1 MPETGP
7 RTTLDQWR
15 VLQAVVDQGGF
26 EAAAE
31 QLNRS
36 QSSVSYAVRQL
47 EKQLPVALFE
57 RSGRKAELTD
67 AGQALLTRARALVDE
82 ARGLERYAATLARG
96 WEAEVT
102 LAADII
108 APPVFVMAALSAF
121 SEAAPQTRVRVLETV
136 LTGTTDAIVDR
147 QADIALIAN
156 QAPPGF
162 LGEPLFAI
170 EFVAVAHPAH
180 PLHRLDRPVTDA
192 DLRTHRQIVIRD
204 TGRQGRDSGWLGS
217 PQRWTVSHVQ
227 TSVAALEQGMGFA
240 WIPRDIVA
248 DALAADRLRPL
259 ALEQGGSRRVTL
271 HLVVVDPDAAGPA
284 VHALADALRG
294 AARRHEHERART
306 DGA

>member
-1 MPETGP
+1 MSEPGP

-15 VLQAVVDQGGF
+15 VLQAVVDNGGF

-31 QLNRS
+31 RLNRS

-47 EKQLPVALFE
+47 ERQLPVVVFE
-57 RSGRKAELTD
+57 RSGRKAELTA

-102 LAADII
+102 LAADVI
-108 APPVFVMAALSAF
+108 APTGFVMPGLAAF
-121 SEAAPQTRVRVLETV
+121 SETAPETRVRVLETV

-147 QADIALIAN
+147 QADVALIAN
-156 QAPPGF
+156 HAPPGF
-162 LGEPLFAI
+162 LGEPLFDI
-170 EFVAVAHPAH
+170 EFVAVAHPQH
-180 PLHRLDRPVTDA
+180 PLNRLERPVTDA

-227 TSVAALEQGMGFA
+227 TSVAALQQGMGFA
-240 WIPRDIVA
+240 WVPRDIVA
-248 DALAADRLRPL
+248 DALAAERLHRL

-284 VHALADALRG
+284 VHALAEALR
-294 AARRHEHERART
+294 ASARRHQRQRDRT
-306 DGA
+306 GVP